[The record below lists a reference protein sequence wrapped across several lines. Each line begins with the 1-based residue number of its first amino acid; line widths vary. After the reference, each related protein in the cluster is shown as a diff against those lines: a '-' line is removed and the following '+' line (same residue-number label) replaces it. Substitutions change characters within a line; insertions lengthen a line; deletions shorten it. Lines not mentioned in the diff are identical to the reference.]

1 MKLFAVSIATT
12 WLLASAAFAQNAP
25 NASQNA
31 SQQPT
36 TVNQLIE
43 QQQAKPATPAQLIS
57 PSRAKAAAH
66 GSMKSAHP
74 GPGAA
79 AAAAVAGTGGT
90 GTGGT
95 GTGGTG
101 TTGTTGT
108 H

>member
-1 MKLFAVSIATT
+1 MKLLAVSIATT
-12 WLLASAAFAQNAP
+12 WLIAGAAFAQNAP
-25 NASQNA
+25 SASPNA

-43 QQQAKPATPAQLIS
+43 QQQAKPATHAQLIS

-95 GTGGTG
+95 GTGGT
-101 TTGTTGT
+101 TGTSGT